1 MVTNAVEY
9 IAINITKEQLTD
21 GHLVLVLLLLLL
33 LLLLPPPLRLP
44 LLLPLQLLMLHFVVS
59 KASIPSFCLNTTN
72 AVVCDVNENVF
83 ICSYVVCAY
92 ANYCHV
98 VSMQGVPWS
107 FSALKYR

>member
-1 MVTNAVEY
+1 MNVSHPGCPGSRDVER
-9 IAINITKEQLTD
+9 IC
-21 GHLVLVLLLLLL
+21 
-33 LLLLPPPLRLP
+33 
-44 LLLPLQLLMLHFVVS
+44 FSSVVS
-59 KASIPSFCLNTTN
+59 KASIPSWCLNTTN

-83 ICSYVVCAY
+83 ICSYVVCTY

>member
-1 MVTNAVEY
+1 MNVSHPGCPGSR
-9 IAINITKEQLTD
+9 AIER
-21 GHLVLVLLLLLL
+21 VCFS
-33 LLLLPPPLRLP
+33 
-44 LLLPLQLLMLHFVVS
+44 FVVS
-59 KASIPSFCLNTTN
+59 KASMPSWCLNTTN

-83 ICSYVVCAY
+83 ICSYVVCTS

>member
-1 MVTNAVEY
+1 MNVSHPDCPGSRAVERVCFNC
-9 IAINITKEQLTD
+9 I
-21 GHLVLVLLLLLL
+21 
-33 LLLLPPPLRLP
+33 
-44 LLLPLQLLMLHFVVS
+44 VS
-59 KASIPSFCLNTTN
+59 KASVPSRCLNTANT
-72 AVVCDVNENVF
+72 VVCDVNENVF